1 MANLKEQLQKITAIA
16 IEEETNRRAEN
27 LIRFWDGAL
36 TNALTEAAQQGKNYY
51 NLMIKRDLGFNTES
65 LIARLRMEGFEVRVT
80 AGGNGLHIIW

>member
-51 NLMIKRDLGFNTES
+51 RLGIRSDLGFDVNS
-65 LIARLRMEGFEVRVT
+65 LITRLRMEGFEAHVLSGAV
-80 AGGNGLHIIW
+80 LHIMW

>member
-36 TNALTEAAQQGKNYY
+36 TDALTEAAKQGRNCY
-51 NLMIKRDLGFNTES
+51 NLGIKRDWGFDIES
-65 LIARLRMEGFEVRVT
+65 LVTRLRMEGFEVRVT
-80 AGGNGLHIIW
+80 AGGNCLCIIW

>member
-51 NLMIKRDLGFNTES
+51 NLVIKSGWGFNIEF
-65 LIARLRMEGFEVRVT
+65 LIARLKMEGFEVRAT
-80 AGGNGLHIIW
+80 AGGNSLHIVW